1 MARLDIEEYRK
12 KYLRVLEEKLLSHHE
27 GIDHF
32 TPQLLSDAIREELN
46 RVDID
51 SWEIEVSD
59 DFDQA
64 LCEAEERIVHTIESS
79 HDLGYGHG
87 WVGK

>member
-12 KYLRVLEEKLLSHHE
+12 KYLRVLEEKLLNHHD
-27 GIDHF
+27 GIAHF

-46 RVDID
+46 RADIETWKID
-51 SWEIEVSD
+51 VAD

-64 LCEAEERIVHTIESS
+64 LCEAEERIIGTIESS
-79 HDLGYGHG
+79 EDLGYGRG